1 MTQKDY
7 DNDLVFRSG
16 GEEYA
21 RVNGSKEWKPRTP
34 GMKLEISAKDAT
46 CQFMAE
52 KALDDLYENN
62 ADGMKRLADS

>member
-1 MTQKDY
+1 MTQQDY
-7 DNDLVFRSG
+7 DNDLVLRSG

-34 GMKLEISAKDAT
+34 GMKLEIGAKDAT
-46 CQFMAE
+46 CELMAE